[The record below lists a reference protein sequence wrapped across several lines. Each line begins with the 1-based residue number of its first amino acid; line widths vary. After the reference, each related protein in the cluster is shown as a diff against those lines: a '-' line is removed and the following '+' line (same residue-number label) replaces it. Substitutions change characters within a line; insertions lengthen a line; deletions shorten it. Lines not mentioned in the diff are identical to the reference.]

1 MTQSTRLPDA
11 WVKSLLDRMAAMYG
25 EKFVRQWE
33 KTDPDAMR
41 DMWAESLG
49 RFDGDQIKWA
59 LQHLVGN
66 NPFPPTLPE
75 FVILCKQ
82 APRAEVPALPA
93 PIVPLSIRQQRAAEL
108 AKQAEKVASKR
119 PDGRRWAREIL
130 ASPRQY
136 PSIAVKFARMA
147 LGDECTAVSAE
158 G

>member
-75 FVILCKQ
+75 FVMLCRQ
-82 APRAEVPALPA
+82 APRKETPALPA
-93 PIVPLSIRQQRAAEL
+93 PVVPKSVAQRRAEELAQAAEKITG
-108 AKQAEKVASKR
+108 AKKDPK
-119 PDGRRWAREIL
+119 GWAREVL
-130 ASPRQY
+130 AEPKKFPGIS
-136 PSIAVKFARMA
+136 VKFARMA
-147 LGDECTAVSAE
+147 LGASDA
-158 G
+158 